1 VFRLQKEFTAVGGG
15 GLKTTT
21 LLVTTLASFL
31 TPFMLA
37 ATVIALP
44 SIGFEF
50 TLDTVTLGW
59 VQTSY
64 LLSAV
69 VFLVPFGRIADITG
83 RKRVF
88 LAGLV
93 IFTVSSFALSLS
105 YSIVSLL
112 VLRVVQGFGG
122 AMIFGT
128 AVAILTSV
136 FPPRERGKALGI
148 NVAAVYAAIA
158 LGPFLGGIM
167 TQYFGWRSIFLLSA
181 PIGVI
186 TLLLVLYKLKG
197 EWADAAGSKF
207 DLVGSVIY
215 GVALT
220 SIMWGSMSLTNS
232 LNQGGGFMVTG
243 IPSLALL
250 MLLGGILCLF
260 LFVMWEFRVPS
271 PVLDVRMFRHNT
283 VFAFSNLAA
292 LINYSATYA
301 ISFFL
306 SLYLQLVKGLDPQI
320 AGTILVA
327 QPVIQ
332 ALLSPLAGWMSDRV
346 SPRVVASLGIGINT
360 AGLAAFAF
368 IDRGTDIQL
377 IIVNLVVMGIG
388 FALFSSPNTNAI
400 MCSVDTSCLGVGSAM
415 VSTMRLLG
423 QMVSMAIAMVVL
435 SLFVGTAVLS
445 SALTEPFIAGTRVAF
460 LIFAVLCLI
469 GVFASLARGKA
480 DVKS

>member
-1 VFRLQKEFTAVGGG
+1 MQKDFTSVGEG

-37 ATVIALP
+37 ATIIALP

-93 IFTVSSFALSLS
+93 IYTVSSFALSLS
-105 YSIVSLL
+105 NSIASLL
-112 VLRVVQGFGG
+112 TLRVAQGLGG
-122 AMIFGT
+122 AMISGT

-158 LGPFLGGIM
+158 LGPFLGGM
-167 TQYFGWRSIFLLSA
+167 LTQYFGWRSIFLVNV

-197 EWADAAGSKF
+197 EWAEAAGSKF
-207 DLVGSVIY
+207 DLAGSIIY

-220 SIMWGSMSLTNS
+220 SIMWGSVSFSNS
-232 LNQGGGFMVTG
+232 SNQGGSLMVAG
-243 IPSLALL
+243 IPSQALL
-250 MLLGGILCLF
+250 MLFGGIFCLF
-260 LFVMWEFRVPS
+260 LFVMWELRVPS

-283 VFAFSNLAA
+283 VFTFSNLAA

-320 AGTILVA
+320 AGIILVA
-327 QPVIQ
+327 QPVVQ
-332 ALLSPLAGWMSDRV
+332 AMLSPLAGWMSDRIA
-346 SPRVVASLGIGINT
+346 PRLVASLGIGIDT

-368 IDRGTDIQL
+368 IDRGTDLWL
-377 IIVNLVVMGIG
+377 ITINLVVMGIG

-400 MCSVDTSCLGVGSAM
+400 MCSVDKSCLGVGSAM

-423 QMVSMAIAMVVL
+423 QMVSMAIAMIVL

-445 SALTEPFIAGTRVAF
+445 PALTAPFIAGTRVAF

-469 GVFASLARGKA
+469 GIFASLARGKA
-480 DVKS
+480 AKA